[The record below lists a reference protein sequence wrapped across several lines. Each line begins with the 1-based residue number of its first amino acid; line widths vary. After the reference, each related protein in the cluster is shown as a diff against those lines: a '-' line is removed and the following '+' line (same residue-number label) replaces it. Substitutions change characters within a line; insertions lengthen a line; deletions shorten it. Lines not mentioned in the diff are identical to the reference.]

1 MTPPVTVSAEE
12 LDGIDPITY
21 QRRWLILATMCLS
34 LVLIV
39 ATVSSVN
46 VAIPHLAASELNPTN
61 TQILWIVD
69 AYALVFAALLLP
81 AGAIG
86 DRFGRKG
93 ALLTGLVIFIV
104 ASTACAFMKDA
115 TALIACRAVMGI
127 GAALIMPSTL
137 SLLQSAFPRRERAK
151 AIATWAGFAGAG
163 GAIGPLMGGFL
174 LAHYW
179 YGSVFLVA
187 APIATIAL
195 VASAI
200 LAPASREES
209 AGPLDFGGAL
219 LSIVGFGALLAAI
232 IEGPERGWTDTLVL
246 TGFVLAA
253 VCLVG
258 FVFFERRHAHPMLD
272 MHFFE
277 NPRFAMGSLGI
288 TVTFFAMFAMFFVLT
303 QYLQFVQGYS
313 ALEAGV
319 RGLPFAVTMIIVSPR
334 APKLAAGLGTKRA
347 VGGGM
352 LVLAI
357 GLLLMSFIGLDT
369 TYWYVALCL
378 VLMAAGVGAAMPSL
392 SSGIVQSVPM
402 NKAGVG
408 SAVNDT
414 TREVGGAIGIA
425 ALGSIVNSIYR
436 DNLSPALVQ
445 LPPEAQEAASRNV
458 AGALRVAG
466 GLAATAG
473 PEAAAQFTTAV
484 QQSFVDGI
492 HVALRVA
499 AAIVVAGAVVVAAR
513 IPNSEQHGF
522 GAH

>member
-1 MTPPVTVSAEE
+1 MTPSPTLSVEE
-12 LDGIDPITY
+12 LDGIDPVTY

-93 ALLTGLVIFIV
+93 ALLVGLMIFIV
-104 ASTACAFMKDA
+104 ASTACAFMKDP

-174 LAHYW
+174 LAHFW

-187 APIATIAL
+187 APLALIAL
-195 VASAI
+195 IASAI

-209 AGPLDFGGAL
+209 AGPLDFGGAA

-232 IEGPERGWTDTLVL
+232 IEGPERGWTDSLVL
-246 TGFVLAA
+246 VGFVLAA

-258 FVFFERRHAHPMLD
+258 FVFFERRHEHPMLD
-272 MHFFE
+272 MDFFS
-277 NPRFAMGSLGI
+277 NRRFAMGSLGI

-334 APKLAAGLGTKRA
+334 APKLAGALGTKRA

-352 LVLAI
+352 LVLAL
-357 GLLLMSFIGLDT
+357 GLTLMSFVAVDT
-369 TYWYVALCL
+369 TYWYVAMCL

-436 DNLSPALVQ
+436 DHLAPALAP

-473 PEAAAQFTTAV
+473 PEAAAQFTHAV

-499 AAIVVAGAVVVAAR
+499 AVIVVVGAITVAAR
-513 IPNSEQHGF
+513 IPNSEPQGF